1 MTLRFHAVRGSEA
14 YPRGRLAAGG
24 RWERLLRRLHSDG
37 PLRMGQLSAL
47 TDPGHH
53 DRKLERAKV
62 RTALQALARS
72 GLVEPTEAGW
82 AVTPQGAEAL
92 DRLDEASGPRSGG
105 APGRRGRH
113 P

>member
-1 MTLRFHAVRGSEA
+1 MRM
-14 YPRGRLAAGG
+14 GRLA
-24 RWERLLRRLHSDG
+24 
-37 PLRMGQLSAL
+37 PL
-47 TDPGHH
+47 TDPGRY
-53 DRKLERAKV
+53 DRKRERAKV

-72 GLVEPTEAGW
+72 GLVKPTDAGW
-82 AVTPQGAEAL
+82 ADTPQGAEAL

>member
-1 MTLRFHAVRGSEA
+1 VTLRFHAVRGSEA

-92 DRLDEASGPRSGG
+92 DRLDEASGAPANDPPTPGG
-105 APGRRGRH
+105 RTA
-113 P
+113 

>member
-1 MTLRFHAVRGSEA
+1 MTLRYHAVRGSEA
-14 YPRGRLAAGG
+14 YPPGRLAAGG
-24 RWERLLRRLHSDG
+24 RWERLLRRLSSDG

-72 GLVEPTEAGW
+72 SLVEPTDAGW
-82 AVTPQGAEAL
+82 TITAAGADAL
-92 DRLDEASGPRSGG
+92 AAIGG
-105 APGRRGRH
+105 DPG
-113 P
+113 